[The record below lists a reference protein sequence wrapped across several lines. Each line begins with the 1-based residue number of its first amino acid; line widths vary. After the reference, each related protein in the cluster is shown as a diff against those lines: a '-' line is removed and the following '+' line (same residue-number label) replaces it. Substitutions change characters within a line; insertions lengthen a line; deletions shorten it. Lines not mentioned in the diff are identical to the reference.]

1 MKTVADLKRYLALTG
16 PTPGEQAS
24 LRMVS
29 LEWRNSQTGEF
40 EHRPVKNPNFRG
52 IAKLQTN
59 SLMFEGGSW
68 LDIPKATE
76 TEFDNENNLI
86 TITQKDCRMVYQW
99 ANVAIVDRISA

>member
-1 MKTVADLKRYLALTG
+1 MKTVADFKRYLALTG
-16 PTPGEQAS
+16 NTPGEQAS

-29 LEWRNSQTGEF
+29 LEWRNRETGEF

-59 SLMFEGGSW
+59 SLKFEGGSW
-68 LDIPKATE
+68 LDIPKASE
-76 TEFDNENNLI
+76 TQFDNENNLI

-99 ANVAIVDRISA
+99 ANVMIVA